1 MKAIV
6 INKNL
11 SFEDFFI
18 LSEALQ
24 FKDGEFIMKADD
36 PKKGITLAQI
46 FKDVKDNRKEIL
58 NRIKQSIKSYH
69 FSPLVIAASMLLAG
83 INTQKFID
91 QNPEVLNYGINQ
103 NITNKAAEF
112 LDNNPKI
119 LKIFQ

>member
-1 MKAIV
+1 MKTL
-6 INKNL
+6 NF
-11 SFEDFFI
+11 SEYYQ
-18 LSEALQ
+18 LSESL
-24 FKDGEFIMKADD
+24 EFERGGFTLKADD

-46 FKDVKDNRKEIL
+46 FKDIKDNRVEIL

-91 QNPEVLNYGINQ
+91 QNPEILNYGINQ

-112 LDNNPKI
+112 LNKHPQI
-119 LKIFQ
+119 LKMFQK